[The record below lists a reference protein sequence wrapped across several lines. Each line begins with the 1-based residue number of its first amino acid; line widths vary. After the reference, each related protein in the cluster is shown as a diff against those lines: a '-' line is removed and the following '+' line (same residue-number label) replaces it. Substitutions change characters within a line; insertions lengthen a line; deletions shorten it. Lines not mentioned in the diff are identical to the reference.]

1 VVIKLTPTEIKNQDF
16 KNINLKNFELYNLL
30 KNKRYTLTAL
40 DNLYKYNQ
48 EYLMTLHKMEEGDD
62 SFDYEPYHSRIA
74 VLSDKI
80 TNTLNIK
87 NLEDLNKFLS
97 LIRISTRLLRKSAEN
112 KDLETMDVS
121 LSTLEQNINL
131 LTITNNIMG

>member
-1 VVIKLTPTEIKNQDF
+1 MVIKLTPTEIKNQDF

>member
-1 VVIKLTPTEIKNQDF
+1 MIKLTPTEIKNQDF